1 MSWFGKLCRNTGL
14 MIHYAIKPL
23 KKSQK
28 QVIRKEVEETK
39 IDKNTT
45 FRRTV
50 IEEIEVKPDNGE
62 SDAPRVR

>member
-23 KKSQK
+23 KKSKK
-28 QVIRKEVEETK
+28 QVIRKEVEEK
-39 IDKNTT
+39 IIDKNTT

-50 IEEIEVKPDNGE
+50 IEEIEVKPGNGE
-62 SDAPRVR
+62 SD